1 MLLVQGCS
9 HGRSLRL
16 LRCENRLGME
26 NLAIA
31 TVNDIPELAELLTI
45 LFAQEADFQPDREK
59 QMRGLRLIVEDPRQG
74 RVFVVRRDGK
84 IVGMVSL
91 LFTVSTA
98 EGEPACWLEDL
109 VVRPEHRGTGLGTRL
124 LQHAIAYAKTNG
136 FARITLLTDRTNE
149 NAIRFYQRHGFCA
162 SEMTP
167 LRLHL

>member
-109 VVRPEHRGTGLGTRL
+109 VVRPEHRGTRPWERVCFSTPSHMPRRTDSPASRSLPTARTRMPFGS
-124 LQHAIAYAKTNG
+124 TNG
-136 FARITLLTDRTNE
+136 TGSA
-149 NAIRFYQRHGFCA
+149 
-162 SEMTP
+162 
-167 LRLHL
+167 HLK